1 MKECVT
7 WSLPPSGSQ
16 TVLRH
21 HAPAQAGWV
30 RAGRAEA
37 GESHSP
43 GGTGG
48 LPAGGGVAEP
58 SVESLP
64 LEPLQWLRSR
74 AGASPHPWEEG
85 LTVPTWM
92 VARGVRE
99 AWRPSAQ
106 VRGVWGPLREAG
118 VLEKGGS
125 GDQGLVTGDG
135 GWSERG
141 RGGGSGEARWVLNH
155 VDSAPVLAGG
165 VRCPHGSLQKWPIHE
180 QQHWKGGRREGA
192 EGRTPRA
199 GHRAAHRPTL
209 PGSGKQG
216 PSSPGSRDRERSVFR
231 VGGEAEACMACSLQA
246 GHCPQP
252 CGVGSPAPRP
262 RVGSSA
268 RARAEPRAAQPA
280 IDKTRAGGWLGGPEP
295 RGRGRSA

>member
-1 MKECVT
+1 M
-7 WSLPPSGSQ
+7 
-16 TVLRH
+16 
-21 HAPAQAGWV
+21 
-30 RAGRAEA
+30 
-37 GESHSP
+37 
-43 GGTGG
+43 
-48 LPAGGGVAEP
+48 
-58 SVESLP
+58 
-64 LEPLQWLRSR
+64 
-74 AGASPHPWEEG
+74 
-85 LTVPTWM
+85 
-92 VARGVRE
+92 
-99 AWRPSAQ
+99 
-106 VRGVWGPLREAG
+106 
-118 VLEKGGS
+118 
-125 GDQGLVTGDG
+125 TGDG

-180 QQHWKGGRREGA
+180 QQHWKGGRREGV

-262 RVGSSA
+262 ESEAQRGREQSPGPHSRPSTRPGRAAGSAAPSPAGEAAGPNGPHLPSSQGAERPRSPTPSPRPAWRTRSPRPAA
-268 RARAEPRAAQPA
+268 RA
-280 IDKTRAGGWLGGPEP
+280 T
-295 RGRGRSA
+295 